1 MESNSTHY
9 QGPEQFTKI
18 YESVPRK
25 AKILPPEPDD
35 SRFLHREHAQD
46 IVQVVDDSASSRS
59 SSRDGRTRYRND
71 RTHEQ
76 PSPVGSNSEW
86 AEEVVAEGSTQP
98 PAEYPV
104 NEVVD
109 LTIDLSAPVETQ
121 SNPKKLFKIIAL
133 NKPLTSIRSEAN
145 GTKKSVDR
153 FAHNSSPEKP
163 RSRFS
168 GLDQEASTIADVLI
182 DLTDFSESFSEVPA
196 KTQLSGV
203 NNRPSDI
210 AAQKDVRADSASNRS
225 ASKRVEMMKSYDA
238 FTDGFDKSEANAN
251 KYLKDQQ
258 PRQNNKEKPQRNDQV
273 SPDYVPSAQ
282 RQRLNSLY
290 SEGIPTNK
298 RPAPLARNNSKEEIA
313 RPSSSHL
320 STNDTGSAP
329 FRPRNVSSKAS
340 NFESE
345 SRRGSDSSNVNLKES
360 TFEPREKTIPAWE
373 KRRPSILKERPLLHP
388 ELTKKR
394 ATPFES
400 HNTSQSSP
408 QQIQKPPLA
417 RGSSFKHEDYFFKP
431 TLHAYDLCWI
441 RVFAITSE
449 PYFGGNKLGRPI
461 YWPCVVGRVLKE
473 YSRLSSTPYAEQS
486 PIDGDV
492 IRAFRGNAL
501 WVNER
506 DDASVNID
514 CEDAGHY
521 VKVKP
526 SVADQAVAL
535 YEIELLGLADAR
547 DILVEGQMLE
557 PYQQLKVMGPF
568 PKTYSFVIPSAPEC
582 LIVKYMRG
590 LRRALGLSQSRL
602 NVIGLQKKAAMLAT
616 QVPKMPFREATGD
629 NLLINLKDKSW
640 FGVICGAEMIHCGDI
655 VRVKTESCVV
665 TDVLT
670 GKKGARAE
678 DLMLD
683 SSICGYGCGGWV
695 LPEGEMLMEVVRVEF
710 KEGDV
715 QSLKLF
721 GYLCYLDR
729 VAIGDDGAAKFQVK
743 RGWFLKHDNPADGT
757 NRTDTTLTEMS
768 LKLKLQRSLSSSSEK
783 PIERSDSI
791 SSAATVNVNNA
802 TLSRSNT
809 DLYNVTPTD
818 LVVDGENNTAA
829 LGLTLDPADVLTD
842 RTRGWAALIRVLI
855 HHYDRLAD
863 AEKAQAR
870 SHAANAKEWALPS
883 PVRQLAF
890 TDTSAVNAISAV
902 LKADAT
908 ALASQHAA
916 IQKSLEKQTITALDG
931 IRKTLKKKLDVLE
944 KEQRERNRERL
955 KDKEIIVKAKETL
968 TKAISFARRP
978 GTDAHRYSDPWLAN
992 MEVKR
997 KLAQA
1002 KDKHAARNQK
1012 LIDTKADFK
1021 VFEANLIRELKVAL
1035 IGVSTISEI
1044 QNHRAAHA
1052 QEIEAVLGQ
1061 LDAEKEWES
1070 FCINRLNKS
1079 GGPAMFETDEYEGFD
1094 DPLVGVIHEGLLS
1107 RKSKGLIK
1115 SYKEHYYVVTAAGY
1129 LHEFKKEKPHPE
1141 RGETVDPDDT
1151 IYLGHCSLDP
1161 LGTQDRKPEE
1171 FILTEKNE
1179 DGKMFQ
1185 RSSHVYKY
1193 IGSSI
1198 AITKQFYDAI
1208 SSVSKVTLGVVATGS
1223 TNAVLGRTSTV
1234 AKAQPETP
1242 PKSDDAKSV

>member
-1 MESNSTHY
+1 
-9 QGPEQFTKI
+9 
-18 YESVPRK
+18 
-25 AKILPPEPDD
+25 
-35 SRFLHREHAQD
+35 
-46 IVQVVDDSASSRS
+46 
-59 SSRDGRTRYRND
+59 
-71 RTHEQ
+71 
-76 PSPVGSNSEW
+76 
-86 AEEVVAEGSTQP
+86 
-98 PAEYPV
+98 
-104 NEVVD
+104 
-109 LTIDLSAPVETQ
+109 
-121 SNPKKLFKIIAL
+121 
-133 NKPLTSIRSEAN
+133 
-145 GTKKSVDR
+145 
-153 FAHNSSPEKP
+153 
-163 RSRFS
+163 
-168 GLDQEASTIADVLI
+168 
-182 DLTDFSESFSEVPA
+182 
-196 KTQLSGV
+196 
-203 NNRPSDI
+203 
-210 AAQKDVRADSASNRS
+210 
-225 ASKRVEMMKSYDA
+225 
-238 FTDGFDKSEANAN
+238 
-251 KYLKDQQ
+251 
-258 PRQNNKEKPQRNDQV
+258 
-273 SPDYVPSAQ
+273 
-282 RQRLNSLY
+282 
-290 SEGIPTNK
+290 
-298 RPAPLARNNSKEEIA
+298 
-313 RPSSSHL
+313 
-320 STNDTGSAP
+320 
-329 FRPRNVSSKAS
+329 
-340 NFESE
+340 
-345 SRRGSDSSNVNLKES
+345 
-360 TFEPREKTIPAWE
+360 
-373 KRRPSILKERPLLHP
+373 
-388 ELTKKR
+388 
-394 ATPFES
+394 
-400 HNTSQSSP
+400 
-408 QQIQKPPLA
+408 
-417 RGSSFKHEDYFFKP
+417 
-431 TLHAYDLCWI
+431 
-441 RVFAITSE
+441 
-449 PYFGGNKLGRPI
+449 
-461 YWPCVVGRVLKE
+461 
-473 YSRLSSTPYAEQS
+473 
-486 PIDGDV
+486 
-492 IRAFRGNAL
+492 
-501 WVNER
+501 
-506 DDASVNID
+506 
-514 CEDAGHY
+514 
-521 VKVKP
+521 
-526 SVADQAVAL
+526 
-535 YEIELLGLADAR
+535 
-547 DILVEGQMLE
+547 
-557 PYQQLKVMGPF
+557 
-568 PKTYSFVIPSAPEC
+568 
-582 LIVKYMRG
+582 
-590 LRRALGLSQSRL
+590 
-602 NVIGLQKKAAMLAT
+602 MLAT

-629 NLLINLKDKSW
+629 NLLINLKGKSW
-640 FGVICGAEMIHCGDI
+640 FGVLCGAEMIHCGDI
-655 VRVKTESCVV
+655 VRVKANSCVV
-665 TDVLT
+665 TDVFT
-670 GKKGARAE
+670 AKKGARVE

-683 SSICGYGCGGWV
+683 SSICGYGCAGWV

-729 VAIGDDGAAKFQVK
+729 VVAGDGGAAKFQVK
-743 RGWFLKHDNPADGT
+743 RGWFLKNGHSEGETGWPGQSSSSVQFITVPCVGGLVGKLSGKPREAGQGSILPGDGAG
-757 NRTDTTLTEMS
+757 LTVGIG
-768 LKLKLQRSLSSSSEK
+768 LDGLSSSSEK
-783 PIERSDSI
+783 PLERNDSV
-791 SSAATVNVNNA
+791 SSAATVNA
-802 TLSRSNT
+802 TPTLTRSNT

-818 LVVDGENNTAA
+818 LVIDGENNTAA

-944 KEQRERNRERL
+944 KEQKERNRERL
-955 KDKEIIVKAKETL
+955 KDKETIVKAKETL

-1012 LIDTKADFK
+1012 LVDTKADFK
-1021 VFEANLIRELKVAL
+1021 IFEANLIRELKVAL

-1044 QNHRAAHA
+1044 QSHRAAHA

-1061 LDAEKEWES
+1061 MDADKEWDS
-1070 FCINRLNKS
+1070 FCVNRLNKS

-1141 RGETVDPDDT
+1141 RGETINPDDS

-1234 AKAQPETP
+1234 AAKAQPETP
-1242 PKSDDAKSV
+1242 PKSDDTKSV

>member
-1 MESNSTHY
+1 MRR
-9 QGPEQFTKI
+9 PELFTKI

-35 SRFLHREHAQD
+35 SQFLHREHAQD
-46 IVQVVDDSASSRS
+46 IIQVVDDSASSRS
-59 SSRDGRTRYRND
+59 SSRDGRTRFGND

-76 PSPVGSNSEW
+76 PSSVGSNSEW
-86 AEEVVAEGSTQP
+86 AEELVDEGPTQP
-98 PAEYPV
+98 PAQYPV

-109 LTIDLSAPVETQ
+109 LTIGASSPDRESNRTFETKKRPFTDLSAPVETQ
-121 SNPKKLFKIIAL
+121 SIPKKLFKIAL
-133 NKPLTSIRSEAN
+133 NKPLTSIFSEAN

-153 FAHNSSPEKP
+153 LAPSVKFPKRPASPEKP

-168 GLDQEASTIADVLI
+168 ELDQETSTIADVLI

-203 NNRPSDI
+203 NDRPSDI
-210 AAQKDVRADSASNRS
+210 AAQKGVGADSASNQS
-225 ASKRVEMMKSYDA
+225 ASKRVEMMRSYDPL
-238 FTDGFDKSEANAN
+238 TDGFDESEESAN
-251 KYLKDQQ
+251 KYLNDQQ
-258 PRQNNKEKPQRNDQV
+258 PRRNDAPRNKEKPERNDQE

-290 SEGIPTNK
+290 SEGMPTNK
-298 RPAPLARNNSKEEIA
+298 RRAPLARNNSKDEIA

-329 FRPRNVSSKAS
+329 FRPRNVSSKSS

-345 SRRGSDSSNVNLKES
+345 SRRGSDSSNVNLRES

-417 RGSSFKHEDYFFKP
+417 RGTSFKREDYFFKP

-473 YSRLSSTPYAEQS
+473 YSRLSSTTNAEQS

-514 CEDAGHY
+514 CEDAGLY

-526 SVADQAVAL
+526 SVAAQAVAL
-535 YEIELLGLADAR
+535 YEIELLGLVDAR

-590 LRRALGLSQSRL
+590 LRRALGVSQSRL
-602 NVIGLQKKAAMLAT
+602 NVIGLQKKATMMAT

-665 TDVLT
+665 TDAFT
-670 GKKGARAE
+670 GKKGARVE

-721 GYLCYLDR
+721 GYLCFLDR
-729 VAIGDDGAAKFQVK
+729 VATADDGAAKFQVK

-757 NRTDTTLTEMS
+757 NRTGQSNSCVQFITVPCVGGVVG
-768 LKLKLQRSLSSSSEK
+768 KLSGRPRAAGQG
-783 PIERSDSI
+783 SI
-791 SSAATVNVNNA
+791 
-802 TLSRSNT
+802 L
-809 DLYNVTPTD
+809 P
-818 LVVDGENNTAA
+818 VDGTC
-829 LGLTLDPADVLTD
+829 LTVGIGLD
-842 RTRGWAALIRVLI
+842 
-855 HHYDRLAD
+855 
-863 AEKAQAR
+863 
-870 SHAANAKEWALPS
+870 
-883 PVRQLAF
+883 
-890 TDTSAVNAISAV
+890 
-902 LKADAT
+902 
-908 ALASQHAA
+908 
-916 IQKSLEKQTITALDG
+916 
-931 IRKTLKKKLDVLE
+931 
-944 KEQRERNRERL
+944 
-955 KDKEIIVKAKETL
+955 
-968 TKAISFARRP
+968 
-978 GTDAHRYSDPWLAN
+978 
-992 MEVKR
+992 
-997 KLAQA
+997 
-1002 KDKHAARNQK
+1002 
-1012 LIDTKADFK
+1012 
-1021 VFEANLIRELKVAL
+1021 
-1035 IGVSTISEI
+1035 
-1044 QNHRAAHA
+1044 
-1052 QEIEAVLGQ
+1052 
-1061 LDAEKEWES
+1061 
-1070 FCINRLNKS
+1070 
-1079 GGPAMFETDEYEGFD
+1079 
-1094 DPLVGVIHEGLLS
+1094 
-1107 RKSKGLIK
+1107 
-1115 SYKEHYYVVTAAGY
+1115 
-1129 LHEFKKEKPHPE
+1129 
-1141 RGETVDPDDT
+1141 
-1151 IYLGHCSLDP
+1151 
-1161 LGTQDRKPEE
+1161 
-1171 FILTEKNE
+1171 
-1179 DGKMFQ
+1179 
-1185 RSSHVYKY
+1185 
-1193 IGSSI
+1193 
-1198 AITKQFYDAI
+1198 
-1208 SSVSKVTLGVVATGS
+1208 
-1223 TNAVLGRTSTV
+1223 
-1234 AKAQPETP
+1234 
-1242 PKSDDAKSV
+1242 